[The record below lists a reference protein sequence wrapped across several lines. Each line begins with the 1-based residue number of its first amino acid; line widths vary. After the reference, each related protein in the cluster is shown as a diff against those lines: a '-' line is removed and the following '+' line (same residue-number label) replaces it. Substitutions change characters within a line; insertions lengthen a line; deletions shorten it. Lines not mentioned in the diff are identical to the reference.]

1 MLLVHKASQFAKHE
15 GLLAKFAN
23 PFYFFFCITTLW
35 GVLLAQVSAR
45 GSSFARQNQEVWALP
60 VQSKVIN
67 ILRRLMR
74 FKVLTETMKQVWSSP
89 PPQPVAVSP
98 LPLFL
103 WVGEVVKLGRGM
115 WMRPTMLGCSSS
127 TFSSDF
133 SSSSSSPLSHT
144 LLSDGYSYVLWRL
157 DSLKEILSCKREPQ
171 RWKC

>member
-1 MLLVHKASQFAKHE
+1 MLLVHKASQFAKHK
-15 GLLAKFAN
+15 GLLTKFAN
-23 PFYFFFCITTLW
+23 PFYFLDITTFW
-35 GVLLAQVSAR
+35 GVLLARVSPW
-45 GSSFARQNQEVWALP
+45 GSSFVRQNQDVWELP

-67 ILRRLMR
+67 ILHRLMR
-74 FKVLTETMKQVWSSP
+74 FEVLTETINQVWSFP
-89 PPQPVAVSP
+89 PPQPVVVSP
-98 LPLFL
+98 FPLFL

-127 TFSSDF
+127 TSSDF

-171 RWKC
+171 RWKR